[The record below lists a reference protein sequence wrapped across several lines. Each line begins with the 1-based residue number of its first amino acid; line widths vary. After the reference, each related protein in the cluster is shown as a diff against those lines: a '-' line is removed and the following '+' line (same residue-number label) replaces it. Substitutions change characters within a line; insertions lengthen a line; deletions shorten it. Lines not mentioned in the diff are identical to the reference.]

1 MRPEIREIDKQ
12 ILELVYPELKY
23 GEDPDIERYFDYRSQ
38 GRMFDALVI
47 YQSKLK
53 PRYPDDAKRIE
64 LLALYRKK
72 SPLFSQYLYELL
84 SERAGIIIRQLK
96 INLDALLMPLEN
108 ISLKNTYRV
117 LKAVETIAR
126 LLPEDNEQAL
136 DMLSFY
142 ETVSQILQYRTKAF
156 KKLCKLLSDFYEQ
169 TAIKELE
176 AFDFLSLNESAL
188 LEQKRREEE
197 YRKHANYF
205 DISKIEFDEADRQA
219 IEISPRLE
227 RNEDKVLAFCY
238 KYWLRID
245 DAAFE
250 RIVFLYSQKY
260 RSKHYDIFRTI
271 KFCRKRKYSDDDILT
286 MVATALSTDYSYT
299 VQGDIYM
306 QETWRRLKSNL
317 YGTEKPQAIKTT
329 TPSQISVAPVAK
341 TMTPVTTN
349 NVVASGSPKKVP
361 SEQKHE
367 IRASK
372 RTIPVLQPVKKQET
386 PKKTNKESLSLVKEL
401 ERRRKLL
408 TKPIKP
414 LHQEKAHL
422 IYTGSISDKIRKISG
437 RSYDVFQDLFLS
449 KVRTFIQDA
458 LHKARIPGEK
468 GLGDKLGMAEDL
480 VYACMKKNYLNTYFD
495 WPNSHEYKQLKE
507 YGFDLQ
513 TLDGIIEHCMLQI
526 LEKERVI

>member
-1 MRPEIREIDKQ
+1 MRPEIHETDKQ

-23 GEDPDIERYFDYRSQ
+23 GEDPDIERYFEYRSQ
-38 GRMFDALVI
+38 GRMLDALVI

-96 INLDALLMPLEN
+96 SNLDAMLMPMEN

-136 DMLSFY
+136 NMLSFY
-142 ETVSQILQYRTKAF
+142 ETVSQILQYRLKEF
-156 KKLCKLLSDFYEQ
+156 KKLSKLLNDFYEQ

-197 YRKHANYF
+197 YRKHENYF
-205 DISKIEFDEADRQA
+205 DISKIEFDEADKQA

-250 RIVFLYSQKY
+250 RIVFLFSQKY

-306 QETWRRLKSNL
+306 QETWRRLKANL
-317 YGTEKPQAIKTT
+317 YGTEKSPARTPVTAEMKSDLAIKHKKVSSQQKHEKLASKPALPVLKPVKKPEIKQKTT
-329 TPSQISVAPVAK
+329 T
-341 TMTPVTTN
+341 
-349 NVVASGSPKKVP
+349 
-361 SEQKHE
+361 
-367 IRASK
+367 
-372 RTIPVLQPVKKQET
+372 
-386 PKKTNKESLSLVKEL
+386 ESLSLAKEL

-408 TKPIKP
+408 TKPAAPAK
-414 LHQEKAHL
+414 QDTVHL
-422 IYTGSISDKIRKISG
+422 IYTGSISDKVRKISG
-437 RSYDVFQDLFLS
+437 RSYDVFQDLFFS

-458 LHKARIPGEK
+458 LHKARIPGAK
-468 GLGDKLGMAEDL
+468 GLGDKLNMAEDL

-526 LEKERVI
+526 LEKEQVI

>member
-1 MRPEIREIDKQ
+1 MQLEIQEVNRQ
-12 ILELVYPELKY
+12 VLELVYPELKY

-64 LLALYRKK
+64 LLSLYRKK

-84 SERAGIIIRQLK
+84 SERADSIIKQLK
-96 INLDALLMPLEN
+96 INLDTMLMPIEN

-126 LLPEDNEQAL
+126 LLPENNEQAL
-136 DMLSFY
+136 NMLSFY
-142 ETVSQILQYRTKAF
+142 ETVSQTLQYRYKEF
-156 KKLCKLLSDFYEQ
+156 KKLSELLTDFYEQ

-197 YRKHANYF
+197 YRKHENYF
-205 DISKIEFDEADRQA
+205 DISKIEFDETDKQA

-260 RSKHYDIFRTI
+260 HSKHYDIFRTI

-306 QETWRRLKSNL
+306 QETWRRLKASL
-317 YGTEKPQAIKTT
+317 YGTGKLNAT
-329 TPSQISVAPVAK
+329 V
-341 TMTPVTTN
+341 PVTTQSKLPGTN
-349 NVVASGSPKKVP
+349 QNKSGSALNHKK
-361 SEQKHE
+361 SSAHL
-367 IRASK
+367 
-372 RTIPVLQPVKKQET
+372 RTEKPLSRKTVPVLKPIEKAV
-386 PKKTNKESLSLVKEL
+386 PKNKTNNEAQSLAKEL
-401 ERRRKLL
+401 EQRRKLL
-408 TKPIKP
+408 TRPVSSTK
-414 LHQEKAHL
+414 QDTVHL
-422 IYTGSISDKIRKISG
+422 IYTGSISDKVRKISG
-437 RSYDVFQDLFLS
+437 RSYDVFQDLFFS

-458 LHKARIPGEK
+458 LHKARIPGSK
-468 GLGDKLGMAEDL
+468 VPGDKLNMAEDL

-495 WPNSHEYKQLKE
+495 WPNSHEYRQLKE

-526 LEKERVI
+526 LEKEQVI

>member
-1 MRPEIREIDKQ
+1 MRPETHEIDKQ

-64 LLALYRKK
+64 LLSLYRKK

-84 SERAGIIIRQLK
+84 RERAGIIIRQLK
-96 INLDALLMPLEN
+96 NNLDAMLMPMEN

-117 LKAVETIAR
+117 LKAVEKIAR

-136 DMLSFY
+136 NMLSFY
-142 ETVSQILQYRTKAF
+142 ETVSQILQYRNKEF
-156 KKLCKLLSDFYEQ
+156 KKLSKLLSDFYEQ

-176 AFDFLSLNESAL
+176 AFDFFSLNESAL

-197 YRKHANYF
+197 YRKHENYF
-205 DISKIEFDEADRQA
+205 DISKIEFDEADKQA

-260 RSKHYDIFRTI
+260 HSKHYDIFHTI

-286 MVATALSTDYSYT
+286 MVATALSTEYLYT

-306 QETWRRLKSNL
+306 QEMWRRLKANL
-317 YGTEKPQAIKTT
+317 YGTKLSPTKTPITAEKKSDLAIKHENIAFPQKAEKP
-329 TPSQISVAPVAK
+329 
-341 TMTPVTTN
+341 
-349 NVVASGSPKKVP
+349 
-361 SEQKHE
+361 
-367 IRASK
+367 ASK
-372 RTIPVLQPVKKQET
+372 PALSTLKPVLKPVKKPVTKQKTTSET
-386 PKKTNKESLSLVKEL
+386 LSLAKEL

-408 TKPIKP
+408 TKPPAPVKQDTVHI
-414 LHQEKAHL
+414 
-422 IYTGSISDKIRKISG
+422 IYTGSISDKVRKLSG

-458 LHKARIPGEK
+458 LHKARIPGLK
-468 GLGDKLGMAEDL
+468 GLGDKLNMAEDL
-480 VYACMKKNYLNTYFD
+480 VYACMKKNYFNTYFD
-495 WPNSHEYKQLKE
+495 WPNSQEYKQLRE